1 MKLAF
6 ITPRYGA
13 DLIAGPEH
21 ACRLL
26 AEHTGHRHD
35 IDVLT
40 TCALD
45 SRTWKNEYPEG
56 PDRVRGVRVRRFPVT
71 ERDPDPAA
79 LSRLASRLLAEPHS
93 QAEEIDW
100 VRRRGPWAPGLLD
113 HLKRQHRN
121 YDALVFFG
129 LNTATTVFGMATA
142 PERSVL
148 FPHLEL
154 KATLRLGLWAELLLM
169 PRALGLLS
177 TSERRLLH
185 TFVHVQPHHEELV
198 GIGVEPSPQQ
208 AYPRHQQDPSDV
220 IPIED
225 DVPGEAEAMA
235 EESYLAGRG
244 MPFRRRHRLY
254 GPIALYGGRVEPDN
268 GCQEMLEYFDG
279 YASTDGDVSLVLMGV
294 KMMRVPDEP
303 YLRQAG
309 MLPERERMIAF
320 EAADLTIAPS
330 PDDLMAQSVLES
342 MAVGTPVLASARNA
356 AAVAHCRRANG
367 GLYYE
372 NREEFVEM
380 LRLIARDPQL
390 RGRLGEAGRRYVDQ
404 HYRWDAV
411 LGRFERLLGR
421 IKPAR

>member
-6 ITPRYGA
+6 VTPRYGA
-13 DLIAGPEH
+13 DLTTGPEH

-26 AEHTGHRHD
+26 AEHIGHRHD

-40 TCALD
+40 TCARD
-45 SRTWKNEYPEG
+45 ARTWKNDYAEG
-56 PDRVRGVRVRRFPVT
+56 PDRMRGVRVRRFPVT
-71 ERDPDPAA
+71 EREPDPSA
-79 LSRLASRLLAEPHS
+79 LDRLATRLLAEPHS
-93 QAEEIDW
+93 RDEELEW
-100 VRRRGPWAPGLLD
+100 VRRKGPWAPGLLD

-129 LNTATTVFGMATA
+129 LMTATTVFGLPMA
-142 PERSVL
+142 PEHSVL
-148 FPHLEL
+148 FPHVDL
-154 KATLRLGLWAELLLM
+154 KPTLRLGLWPELLLM

-177 TSERRLLH
+177 TSERRILH
-185 TFVHVQPHHEELV
+185 DFVRVQPQYEELV
-198 GIGVEPSPQQ
+198 GIGIEPSPQHT
-208 AYPRHQQDPSDV
+208 YPRHQQDPSDA
-220 IPIED
+220 IPVED
-225 DVPGEAEAMA
+225 DLPGDTEPAA

-254 GPIALYGGRVEPDN
+254 GRIALYGGRVEPDN

-279 YASTDGDVSLVLMGV
+279 YASTNGDVSLVLMGV

-320 EAADLTIAPS
+320 EAADVTIAPA
-330 PDDLMAQSVLES
+330 PDDLLAQSVLES

-356 AAVAHCRRANG
+356 SAVAHCRRSNA
-367 GLYYE
+367 GLFYE
-372 NREEFVEM
+372 NREEFVEAM
-380 LRLIARDPQL
+380 RLMARNPELRE
-390 RGRLGEAGRRYVDQ
+390 RLGEAGRHYVEQ

-411 LGRFERLLGR
+411 IGRFERLMTR
-421 IKPAR
+421 VKPR